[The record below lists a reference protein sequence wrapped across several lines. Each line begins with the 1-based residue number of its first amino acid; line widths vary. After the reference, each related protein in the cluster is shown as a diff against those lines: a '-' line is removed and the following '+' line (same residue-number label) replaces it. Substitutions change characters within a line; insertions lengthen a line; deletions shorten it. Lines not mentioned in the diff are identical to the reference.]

1 MKLQKLQEEF
11 PLEGILSIYR
21 SKDGILKELIYKESN
36 LITLATRQL
45 FLSYVYQY
53 PGITS
58 DPVTGL
64 KVGTGGTI
72 DPQGLFPKQ
81 EDPSWTALNTT
92 ITTIGTGGLLTVSNA
107 VDNTVPQV
115 TFLCDLDQGTANG
128 NLITEAG
135 LFRASG
141 NIFNV
146 KTFPGIPK
154 TSEFSLHF
162 SWTIKMA

>member
-1 MKLQKLQEEF
+1 MKLQKLKEEF

-81 EDPSWTALNTT
+81 EDPSWTALEHYNYNYRYRRSVNRLKR
-92 ITTIGTGGLLTVSNA
+92 GGQHGSTGYISV
-107 VDNTVPQV
+107 
-115 TFLCDLDQGTANG
+115 
-128 NLITEAG
+128 
-135 LFRASG
+135 
-141 NIFNV
+141 
-146 KTFPGIPK
+146 
-154 TSEFSLHF
+154 
-162 SWTIKMA
+162 